1 MLFLHAYARG
11 GPTREP
17 RGISIWVDAADGAQ
31 AQRQA
36 TQALAAA
43 GWELADI
50 DSIMTTT
57 ADDYFRA
64 CPSQQAFERALV
76 HGIAWR
82 FDDE

>member
-1 MLFLHAYARG
+1 MLLLHACARG
-11 GPTREP
+11 GPTHER
-17 RGISIWVDAADGAQ
+17 RGISIWVDAVDAAQ

-36 TQALAAA
+36 TQALTTA
-43 GWELADI
+43 GWELVDI

-57 ADDYFRA
+57 ADDYFRT
-64 CPSQQAFERALV
+64 CPSQQAFERARV